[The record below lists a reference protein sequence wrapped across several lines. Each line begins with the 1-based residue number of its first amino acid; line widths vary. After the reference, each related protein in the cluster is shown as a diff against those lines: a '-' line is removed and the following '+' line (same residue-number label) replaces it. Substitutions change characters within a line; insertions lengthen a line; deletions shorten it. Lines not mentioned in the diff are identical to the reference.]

1 MTILLIL
8 FYFLFPILII
18 YLSQKIEFLDKIGA
32 VVLAYFFGLAFGN
45 IGVLP
50 RASNRLLELLHGKSS
65 MPSNEVNQLFDQGL
79 IEELDIAA
87 NQAAATQNTL
97 LSIVILLAIPLLL
110 FPMDFKKW
118 ISLTKGTL
126 LSLVLA
132 MVSLL
137 IAIFIGYFIFKDS
150 IDESWKIAGLLV
162 GLYTGG
168 TPNLAAIGTALDVDS
183 NIFLLTHSY
192 DMVICA
198 VFLLF
203 LLTVAQ
209 RFFNTFLPSFKT
221 GGSDFSLEK
230 TDGQDENIES
240 FDGMFSK
247 KATLELLKGLGL
259 SIVIVSIGG
268 GLSLLMP
275 ESSRMVTVI
284 LSITTLGLIFS
295 NIKVINKIEFTFQLG
310 MYFIIVFS
318 LVVAS
323 MGDLS
328 SMFNIEYLHLFSFV
342 ALVVLGSIT
351 IHVMLSYLF
360 KVDSDTT
367 IITITALTYSPPFV
381 PVVAG
386 ALKNKELI
394 ISGLTIGILGYAFG
408 NYLGLAIAYFLQ

>member
-18 YLSQKIEFLDKIGA
+18 YLSHKNEFLDKIGA
-32 VVLAYFFGLAFGN
+32 VVLAYFFGLIFGN
-45 IGVLP
+45 IGILP

-79 IEELDIAA
+79 IEELDIVA
-87 NQAAATQNTL
+87 NQVAATQNTL
-97 LSIVILLAIPLLL
+97 LSIVILLAVPLLL
-110 FPMDFKKW
+110 FSMDFKKW
-118 ISLTKGTL
+118 ISLAKGTL

-137 IAIFIGYFIFKDS
+137 VAIFIGYYIFKDS
-150 IDESWKIAGLLV
+150 IDESWKITGLLV

-168 TPNLAAIGTALDVDS
+168 TPNLAAIGTVLDVDS

-198 VFLLF
+198 VLLLF

-221 GGSDFSLEK
+221 RESNFPLK
-230 TDGQDENIES
+230 KIDGQDENIES
-240 FDGMFSK
+240 FVGMFSK

-259 SIVIVSIGG
+259 SIIIVSIGG
-268 GLSLLMP
+268 GLSLLVP
-275 ESSRMVTVI
+275 ESSQMVTVI
-284 LSITTLGLIFS
+284 LSITTLGLICS

-310 MYFIIVFS
+310 MYFIIIFS

-323 MGDLS
+323 MGDFS
-328 SMFNIEYLHLFSFV
+328 SMFNIKYLHLFSFV
-342 ALVVLGSIT
+342 ALVVIGSIT

-360 KVDSDTT
+360 KVDTDTT

-394 ISGLTIGILGYAFG
+394 ISGLTIGILGYAIG
-408 NYLGLAIAYFLQ
+408 NYLGLAIAYFLR